1 MTPADKSVTLEKD
14 VTVYAKWTAKEAGYT
29 IAYFRQVWDN
39 STDSAHYVYDSSVS
53 ASGVVGTT
61 VTGTAKRNGIA
72 NCEFASADSAT
83 IKADGSTVVNVY
95 YDLIQYTFIFDLND
109 RNGNTGKIVMNGK
122 TYDDVNRYEIKA
134 VLGQDIS
141 ALWPT
146 TEHTSRSNGDEL
158 DTWNG
163 NYKTKRFEVTADM
176 VTGADE
182 NHEVIY
188 GAQWMDDG
196 TKKTVNYWFQKA
208 DGSGYEKEERYCQE
222 FVSDSGLSAKNI
234 YGFTKIDRPSGYPE
248 SSDTVYNFY
257 YNRNSYAIEY
267 YYNGTQLKT
276 ASNIR
281 FGADISSS
289 TYNYTPERPEGL
301 DSEYTFAGWYDN
313 AELLGEP
320 YNFTTMPAN
329 TLALY
334 AKWEAPDKTV
344 TLVYNDGSANGS
356 ITVKKGEVAEIP
368 VPEREGY
375 DFAGWYSDIGCLV
388 PFDVNAPVTQDVIIY
403 AKWMK
408 HLFTQY
414 TVRYVVAD
422 ETAEGGYRDIADSK
436 TLRGMVDSVVREKAL
451 ALDGE
456 YAGYAVDA
464 SSKTLTLKSSA
475 SENVI
480 MFIYTSPA
488 DLKYKVRYTYDGKVV
503 REGDWTK
510 APATKF
516 RVDPLEDDAKWL
528 NENGYERNESFIIA
542 NLVSNN
548 DENIITFTLK
558 LKPYT
563 IKYEGI
569 DGITGWTTGTGTE
582 NPNKTSYT
590 IEDEFTLVNPVKTGY
605 TFTGWTE
612 PNNSDFD
619 GTNVTVSKG
628 SRGHLVFT
636 ANWTENAYTVKYD
649 TQGGTPAIEDKTNV
663 KWNDAGLLPAETPTK
678 TGYTFEGWKHNDTN
692 VAAATTY
699 ATLAVDDSV
708 ESVTLTAQWKRDWTA
723 IEVEPYEDVYDG
735 QKHGVTVNGVVEG
748 DKVQYSVDGKNF
760 SDTVPEYA
768 DVTKEN
774 DGRYPVY
781 VKVTNGTESIDKE
794 SYVKINPK
802 PLTLISA
809 DDTKV
814 YDGTPLTNNGY
825 TYTENVLVEGH
836 ELTAVVEGSV
846 TNVAEGKV
854 ANKVVSYKIMNGEE
868 DVTENYAVTPKDGEL
883 EVTAKAV
890 TITAENKAF
899 TYTGEAQSWPEYNVE
914 GLVGDDSIS
923 ATVEGSIQYVS
934 QSPVENKVTGHEFT
948 KGEASNYN
956 VSYTSGQLTMSK
968 AEAREIE
975 ITAASQSWTY
985 DGAAHSNAG
994 VSLTGGELFTG
1005 DRLVASAEGSVT
1017 NVAEGKVANKVVSY
1031 KIMNG
1036 EEDVTENYAVTP
1048 KDGELEVTAKAV
1060 TITAENKAFTYTG
1073 EAQSWPEYNVE
1084 GLVGDD
1090 SISATVEGSIQY
1102 VSQSPVENKVTGHE
1116 FTKGEASNYNVSY
1129 TSGQLTMSK
1138 AEAREIEITA
1148 ASQSWTYDGAAHS
1161 NAGVSLTGG
1170 ELFTGDRLVASAEG
1184 SVTNVAEGKVANKVV
1199 SYKIMNGEEDVT
1211 ENYAVTP
1218 KDGELEVTSRILTV
1232 TTPSDSKVYDGI
1244 ALTAAGT
1251 MTGLVDNETVTF
1263 TTIGSQTY
1271 VGQSDNTYSIKWD
1284 GTAKRENYAIV
1295 EKIGTLTVTA
1305 GTPDKPV
1312 DPNKVVTKTHE
1323 DKTYGLGDTIVF
1335 NIEVKNIYDEEKT
1348 ITISEQE
1355 GVTITGQFVFEN
1367 VAPGEKVTT
1376 TAEYIVTEEDLLAG
1390 TFTNKVTAS
1399 FDGGKDFENT
1409 DTVDKL
1415 EDPKGH
1421 LTVNKSAVSTPEN
1434 GKAYSAGEKVIY
1446 KITATNDGNLTLTNV
1461 VVSDELT
1468 RDEWTIESLA
1478 PGESKEFTAE
1488 YVVTEADVLAGEVV
1502 NVATATGESPDPD
1515 KPEPD
1520 VDPDEEVVP
1529 VSKDYTLT
1537 IHYIDADGKTMAPD
1551 YTGTFVYQTP
1561 YSVKSPS
1568 IDGYTP
1574 DIEVVEGTMPAK
1586 DIEYNVVYTKNPI
1599 PVIPP
1604 KPTKPQLI
1612 QTGQLNWPI
1621 PVLAI
1626 VGILLFAF
1634 GLILIFKKRKSY
1646 ES

>member
-1 MTPADKSVTLEKD
+1 
-14 VTVYAKWTAKEAGYT
+14 
-29 IAYFRQVWDN
+29 
-39 STDSAHYVYDSSVS
+39 
-53 ASGVVGTT
+53 
-61 VTGTAKRNGIA
+61 
-72 NCEFASADSAT
+72 
-83 IKADGSTVVNVY
+83 
-95 YDLIQYTFIFDLND
+95 
-109 RNGNTGKIVMNGK
+109 MNGK

-868 DVTENYAVTPKDGEL
+868 DVTENYT
-883 EVTAKAV
+883 
-890 TITAENKAF
+890 
-899 TYTGEAQSWPEYNVE
+899 
-914 GLVGDDSIS
+914 
-923 ATVEGSIQYVS
+923 
-934 QSPVENKVTGHEFT
+934 
-948 KGEASNYN
+948 
-956 VSYTSGQLTMSK
+956 
-968 AEAREIE
+968 
-975 ITAASQSWTY
+975 
-985 DGAAHSNAG
+985 
-994 VSLTGGELFTG
+994 
-1005 DRLVASAEGSVT
+1005 
-1017 NVAEGKVANKVVSY
+1017 
-1031 KIMNG
+1031 
-1036 EEDVTENYAVTP
+1036 VTP